1 MSSVQDADRRIRET
15 TAPVAVEALK
25 TQPTVETT
33 ADETAVSPAI
43 GDRRK
48 SSGLNAGR
56 SNSSVPFV
64 ATVSTVTIG
73 HYGMAD
79 IGNLVD
85 AMDSYQTL
93 NLQGV
98 IPKAVLNE
106 GLRHAQTGSFEAVF
120 NEAVDKTAKA
130 GVVLMQQKAMMAPE
144 EVEAATI
151 NAEGIEVAL
160 DYADGMMINA
170 QDAVAGG
177 LPEVILLATDGP
189 GAAPPAK
196 AVPKRAIT
204 AKGVSREIVDV
215 ISQAVAPEAAAG
227 GGKTHKGQKSVHC
240 KNRRDLIMSM
250 AADFMGTGYAAGN
263 ADKRKQF
270 EAAVERAALEG
281 IKVSDPAHKDVVAYL
296 KKILATNPRMDKMIV
311 IKDGVL
317 RLMAPKNMFS
327 QYPKASAAIGL
338 YHMITKGKP
347 DHGGLVRD
355 FFMASAKGGGIAL
368 NDAKYGDLAKQVL
381 ALVKDNPDLFKQAV
395 FVEKDG
401 HVTLALNDEEL
412 QDVANVFD
420 FLGSDNLSAAAK
432 QVRSAQ
438 NEAVTAIGVSVE
450 ASASVSAVMN
460 LLAVLSE
467 AGMAPLPLALAT
479 DANPTRA
486 GPRRRHDDLSPVDGG
501 SAPPV
506 DPGQGPAA
514 PGQLAPARTRTMMP
528 SAEPAHETND
538 DTTRHDLQRAIRQAD
553 AALAE
558 SRSERQRNAAKR
570 DADIRAEVEK
580 TDRLYQA
587 ALDKQQQMKALLEQ
601 DIEAAIAAQKPKA
614 PVND

>member
-1 MSSVQDADRRIRET
+1 MSSVQDADRRILET
-15 TAPVAVEALK
+15 TVPAPVAALQ
-25 TQPTVETT
+25 TQTSIESTT
-33 ADETAVSPAI
+33 DGTAVSPAS
-43 GDRRK
+43 GDRRNA
-48 SSGLNAGR
+48 SGLSAGR

-64 ATVSTVTIG
+64 ATVSAVTVG
-73 HYGMAD
+73 SYGVAD

-85 AMDSYQTL
+85 AMDSYQTIH
-93 NLQGV
+93 LQVV
-98 IPKAVLNE
+98 IPKTVLNE
-106 GLRHAQTGSFEAVF
+106 GLLHAQTGSFEAVF
-120 NEAVDKTAKA
+120 NEAVDKTARA
-130 GVVLMQQKAMMAPE
+130 GVVLVQQQAMMAPN

-160 DYADGMMINA
+160 DYADGMMVNA

-177 LPEVILLATDGP
+177 LPEVILLSAEVP
-189 GAAPPAK
+189 SPAPVQK

-215 ISQAVAPEAAAG
+215 ISQSVAPAAAPG
-227 GGKTHKGQKSVHC
+227 GGKTGKGPKSVHC

-270 EAAVERAALEG
+270 EATVERAAHEG
-281 IKVSDPAHKDVVAYL
+281 IKVNDPAHKDVVAYL
-296 KKILATNPRMDKMIV
+296 KKILATNPRMDRMIV

-347 DHGGLVRD
+347 DQGGLVRD
-355 FFMASAKGGGIAL
+355 FFMASGKAGGVSL
-368 NDAKYGDLAKQVL
+368 TDAKYGALAKQVL
-381 ALVKDNPDLFKQAV
+381 AMVKDNPELFREAV

-401 HVTLALNDEEL
+401 HVTLALNDEEMK
-412 QDVANVFD
+412 DVANVFD
-420 FLGSDNLSAAAK
+420 FLGGENLSAAAK

-438 NEAVTAIGVSVE
+438 NEAVAAIGASIE

-467 AGMAPLPLALAT
+467 AGMAPMPLALANE
-479 DANPTRA
+479 AHPTRA
-486 GPRRRHDDLSPVDGG
+486 GPRRRQDDPPPVDSG
-501 SAPPV
+501 SAPAGHGGH
-506 DPGQGPAA
+506 DPAA
-514 PGQLAPARTRTMMP
+514 PGQLAPAPARTMTP
-528 SAEPAHETND
+528 SAAPDQAADD
-538 DTTRHDLQRAIRQAD
+538 DTTRHDLQQAIRQAD

-558 SRSERQRNAAKR
+558 TRSERQRAGAKR
-570 DADIRAEVEK
+570 DADIRAEAEK

-587 ALDKQQQMKALLEQ
+587 SLDKQQQMKALLDR
-601 DIEAAIAAQKPKA
+601 DIQAAIAAQKPTA
-614 PVND
+614 PIND